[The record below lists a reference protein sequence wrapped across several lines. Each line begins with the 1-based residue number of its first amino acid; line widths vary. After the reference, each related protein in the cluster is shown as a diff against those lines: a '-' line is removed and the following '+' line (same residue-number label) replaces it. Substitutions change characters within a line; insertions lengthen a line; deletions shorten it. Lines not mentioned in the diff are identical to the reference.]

1 MPDRIVS
8 SVDCDTRYYILCST
22 ISIVWS
28 SIQKISIENDT
39 AVSVSLHWPV
49 LQFAVDRFAIYSRQ
63 VCNCT
68 LQDMKVTFRTDD
80 RAMHNI
86 LYCKLHM
93 TVHLFTEYR
102 ESEYRESVRVGH
114 WGSAVQ
120 WVSEHLFS
128 ANTYFQWTLIF
139 GTVSLFIGAYL
150 LFFILV

>member
-1 MPDRIVS
+1 MPDRSSVS

-28 SIQKISIENDT
+28 SIQKNSIENDT

-93 TVHLFTEYR
+93 TVHNSDTSLQSIGSQWEWDIGAVQC
-102 ESEYRESVRVGH
+102 SESV
-114 WGSAVQ
+114 
-120 WVSEHLFS
+120 
-128 ANTYFQWTLIF
+128 NTYFQQTLIF
-139 GTVSLFIGAYL
+139 SEHSF
-150 LFFILV
+150 LVQYHCL

>member
-1 MPDRIVS
+1 MPDRSSVS

-28 SIQKISIENDT
+28 SIQKNSIENDT

-86 LYCKLHM
+86 LYCKLYM

-102 ESEYRESVRVGH
+102 ESEYRESVRVRVL
-114 WGSAVQ
+114 GSAVQ
-120 WVSEHLFS
+120 WVKLK
-128 ANTYFQWTLIF
+128 LIF
-139 GTVSLFIGAYL
+139 SK
-150 LFFILV
+150 ILVQYQCV